1 MIKLDKNIEDKIT
14 QELRWRFN
22 LNNDEIQDVLDKTI
36 QYLNTLHETLKIDDP
51 QQLESIAEKLIK
63 IS

>member
-1 MIKLDKNIEDKIT
+1 MIKLEKKIEEKIT

-22 LNNDEIQDVLDKTI
+22 LNDDEIRDVLDKTI

>member
-1 MIKLDKNIEDKIT
+1 MIKLDKKIEDKIT

-22 LNNDEIQDVLDKTI
+22 LNDDEIQDVLVKTI
-36 QYLNTLHETLKIDDP
+36 QYLNTLQETLKINDP